1 MRKKDLVKEIKN
13 TKISD
18 IKYQKNLSGEKKVDI
33 NILLNRVRTEDVKE
47 KKKNIIFIMS
57 IFLSVCIAGYLIF
70 NWGNKYLGV
79 K

>member
-1 MRKKDLVKEIKN
+1 MQKKNLVKEIKN

-70 NWGNKYLGV
+70 N
-79 K
+79 